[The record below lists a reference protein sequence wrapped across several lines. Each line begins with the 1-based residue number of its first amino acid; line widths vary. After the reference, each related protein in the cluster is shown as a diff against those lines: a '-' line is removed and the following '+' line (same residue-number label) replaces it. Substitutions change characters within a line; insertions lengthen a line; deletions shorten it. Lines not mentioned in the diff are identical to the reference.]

1 MALVGILIVLP
12 LLVALLVVTRR
23 NPEQRAWLVRWASY
37 ALVGLTVLLSLV
49 WFRAPP
55 DYFTLPPGWTP
66 SLDHLFT
73 GGGILLSLVLLYMC
87 RRIRL
92 REAYIPVLIL
102 VQTGLVLY
110 AELSP
115 GAPHVEQPF
124 YVDSFSILM
133 ALIVGIVGGLIC
145 IHAIRYMADYH
156 AHADEAHPAVP
167 DRQSLFFFVVFL
179 FLGAMFGISFSNHL
193 GWLFFFWEV
202 TTFSSFW
209 LIGYS
214 QTEEATRNAYLALGL
229 NMIGGV
235 FFAGALVW
243 LSHGPGIHTWA
254 LDELVASGSA
264 VALFPA
270 VLIAVAG
277 LTKSA
282 QMPFSSWLLGAM
294 VAPTPVSALLHSST
308 MVKAGVFILVKLAP
322 VFHGTVA
329 GFLLALIGGISFLIT
344 SLAAVSQ
351 SNAKLVLAYSTIA
364 NLGLVVMCAGLG
376 TVATLWAAILLIVFH
391 AVAKG
396 LLFLGVGTTEHM
408 IGSRDIEDME
418 GLLYRRPLIAGILAV
433 GVLGMFLAP
442 FGMLLSKY
450 TLFKALL
457 EAHAVPGAG
466 AVLTGILAFGS
477 APTLFFWT
485 KWLGK
490 LVAMPRRTE
499 PMSLPIPRDEG
510 IALVSLAVITYV
522 ACALFPLADWIF
534 VQPHVAALI
543 GAGLIPAGDVQIPWE
558 TVGMMTLMLGGLFLL
573 PLLFWLWPPQYK
585 EVSAYLSGANVNGSA
600 SFRGAA
606 GAERQVTTRSYYL
619 AGFLNEQRLTFG
631 AVLATSVVA
640 VVMLASVTL

>member
-12 LLVALLVVTRR
+12 LLVAVLVVVQR
-23 NPEQRAWLVRWASY
+23 NRVQRALLVRWASY

-55 DYFTLPPGWTP
+55 DYFRLPPGSIPT
-66 SLDHLFT
+66 LDHLFT

-87 RRIRL
+87 RRIRW
-92 REAYIPVLIL
+92 RETYIPVLIL

-115 GAPHVEQPF
+115 GAPQVEQPF

-308 MVKAGVFILVKLAP
+308 MVKAGVFR
-322 VFHGTVA
+322 
-329 GFLLALIGGISFLIT
+329 
-344 SLAAVSQ
+344 
-351 SNAKLVLAYSTIA
+351 
-364 NLGLVVMCAGLG
+364 
-376 TVATLWAAILLIVFH
+376 ATC
-391 AVAKG
+391 
-396 LLFLGVGTTEHM
+396 
-408 IGSRDIEDME
+408 
-418 GLLYRRPLIAGILAV
+418 AV
-433 GVLGMFLAP
+433 G
-442 FGMLLSKY
+442 S
-450 TLFKALL
+450 
-457 EAHAVPGAG
+457 
-466 AVLTGILAFGS
+466 
-477 APTLFFWT
+477 
-485 KWLGK
+485 
-490 LVAMPRRTE
+490 
-499 PMSLPIPRDEG
+499 
-510 IALVSLAVITYV
+510 
-522 ACALFPLADWIF
+522 
-534 VQPHVAALI
+534 
-543 GAGLIPAGDVQIPWE
+543 GDI
-558 TVGMMTLMLGGLFLL
+558 
-573 PLLFWLWPPQYK
+573 WPKNQ
-585 EVSAYLSGANVNGSA
+585 
-600 SFRGAA
+600 
-606 GAERQVTTRSYYL
+606 
-619 AGFLNEQRLTFG
+619 
-631 AVLATSVVA
+631 
-640 VVMLASVTL
+640 